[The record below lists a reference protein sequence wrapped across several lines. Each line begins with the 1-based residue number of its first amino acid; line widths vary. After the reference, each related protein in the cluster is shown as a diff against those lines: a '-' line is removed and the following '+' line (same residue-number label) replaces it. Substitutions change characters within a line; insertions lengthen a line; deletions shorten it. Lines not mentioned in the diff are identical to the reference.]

1 MSEFKWQENVTE
13 DIHGPINETVSI
25 CTDGESACFFPFCEE
40 DLACDERITLQEAID
55 RDNLKEET
63 VEKATIQTTEN
74 VDKPANTVAG
84 FFECQKQLNQ
94 LEEEKQRLKK
104 EKAELF
110 NKLKVDIETIFLAL
124 DCEELGTKITL
135 TDKGLNISYPV
146 RVFNKYQ
153 TTLVDT
159 DLFTQLN
166 KLLGM
171 KGKLSMAEET
181 KVAGNMVRV
190 IELIYEI

>member
-13 DIHGPINETVSI
+13 DIHGPIKETVSI

-40 DLACDERITLQEAID
+40 DLACDEYITLQEAMD
-55 RDNLKEET
+55 RDKELQVEEET
-63 VEKATIQTTEN
+63 VPQTTITE
-74 VDKPANTVAG
+74 DKPANTVAG

-94 LEEEKQRLKK
+94 LDLEKQRLKK

-190 IELIYEI
+190 IMLIYEI